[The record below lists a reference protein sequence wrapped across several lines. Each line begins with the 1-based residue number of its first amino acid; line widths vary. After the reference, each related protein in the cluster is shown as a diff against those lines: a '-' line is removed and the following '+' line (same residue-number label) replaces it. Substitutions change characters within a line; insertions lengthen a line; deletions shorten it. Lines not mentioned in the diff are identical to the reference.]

1 MSFHEYTTRFQC
13 VEPEENRA
21 CKILAQVTGALAAE
35 GYDPVSQLV
44 GYLLSG
50 DPTYITKKDNARALV
65 RTIQRDEL
73 LEELVRE
80 YVAKLHKERDS

>member
-1 MSFHEYTTRFQC
+1 MGQEEYTTRYQC
-13 VEPEENRA
+13 HECQESKAARVLTQLTR
-21 CKILAQVTGALAAE
+21 ALASQ

-50 DPTYITKKDNARALV
+50 DPTYITKKDNARASV

-73 LEELVRE
+73 LEELVRQ
-80 YVAKLHKERDS
+80 YIATKRVG